1 MENMENTEM
10 IAVLHLKAGGLEP
23 VVEVLPHTLENLQ
36 GLVGGWLDVVR
47 AGSYLP
53 KTLANTVL
61 SKYDIWVNDEG
72 LINNLPFNICLNV
85 QELMAKR
92 YDYAGILAG
101 DIFLAGHD
109 DECNTTSV
117 QMEDV
122 PELKRVLQSLILVNP
137 EREAKL
143 QRSIAGLDGE
153 DDKYV

>member
-23 VVEVLPHTLENLQ
+23 VVEVLPHTLKNLQ

-47 AGSYLP
+47 AGGYLP
-53 KTLANTVL
+53 DELANTAL

-72 LINNLPFNICLNV
+72 LINQLPFNICLNRG
-85 QELMAKR
+85 ELMAKR

-109 DECNTTSV
+109 GYGNTTSI
-117 QMEDV
+117 QLEDV
-122 PELKRVLQSLILVNP
+122 PELKRVLQTLMLSNP
-137 EREAKL
+137 ERKEKL
-143 QRSIAGLDGE
+143 QRSIAMIDR
-153 DDKYV
+153 

>member
-1 MENMENTEM
+1 MKEKEILLT
-10 IAVLHLKAGGLEP
+10 VLHLKAGDLQP
-23 VVEVLPHTLENLQ
+23 QTRVIVNKLDNLQ
-36 GLVGGWLDVVR
+36 GLVGGLLDVVR

-53 KTLANTVL
+53 EALANTAL

-109 DECNTTSV
+109 DEGSTTSI
-117 QMEDV
+117 QMEDM
-122 PELKRVLQSLILVNP
+122 PELKRVLRGLMLSNP
-137 EREAKL
+137 ERKAKL
-143 QRSIAGLDGE
+143 QRSIAAIDRE
-153 DDKYV
+153 DDEYV

>member
-23 VVEVLPHTLENLQ
+23 VVEVLPHTLKNLQ

-47 AGSYLP
+47 AGNYLP
-53 KTLANTVL
+53 EALANTAL

-72 LINNLPFNICLNV
+72 LINQLSFNICLNRH
-85 QELMAKR
+85 ELMAKR

-109 DECNTTSV
+109 DDGNTTSI
-117 QMEDV
+117 QLEDV
-122 PELKRVLQSLILVNP
+122 PELKRVLQGVMLSNP
-137 EREAKL
+137 ERKAKL
-143 QRSIAGLDGE
+143 QRSIAVIDR
-153 DDKYV
+153 